1 MINYDLWI
9 KEIMGKIMNC
19 FGSRVH
25 FVGIQGSYR
34 RGEATEQSDIDL
46 VFILD
51 SLGMEDLAEYRAIVQ
66 SMPHAEKACGFVSGR
81 AELLAWPKL
90 DLFQFYHDTQPIYG
104 SLNELLP
111 FITRRDIR
119 QSVSVQAANLYHAAC
134 HSYLFEDALQNLK
147 GLYKSA
153 SFLLHAK
160 VFLETGRYFDKK
172 DALSTHLTGIDA
184 RILEKNRCNCF
195 SPSSLEA
202 DYRLLIEWAS
212 SLIAE
217 EK

>member
-81 AELLAWPKL
+81 AEL
-90 DLFQFYHDTQPIYG
+90 
-104 SLNELLP
+104 
-111 FITRRDIR
+111 
-119 QSVSVQAANLYHAAC
+119 
-134 HSYLFEDALQNLK
+134 
-147 GLYKSA
+147 
-153 SFLLHAK
+153 
-160 VFLETGRYFDKK
+160 
-172 DALSTHLTGIDA
+172 
-184 RILEKNRCNCF
+184 
-195 SPSSLEA
+195 
-202 DYRLLIEWAS
+202 
-212 SLIAE
+212 
-217 EK
+217 